1 MRDWFIKD
9 FYWKAFSL
17 FMAVGIW
24 LTVRRE
30 SEAQLVH
37 TPNLS
42 ENTYGTVP
50 VLAVSASGNVRQAQ
64 LVPQTIH
71 IVVSGPPEIMNNLVE
86 NQIHAFVN
94 LTGTDSARNLP
105 YDVEI
110 AVPRGVTVV
119 EINPPQVTVTFPQ
132 QQQQ

>member
-30 SEAQLVH
+30 SEAQIVQG
-37 TPNLS
+37 PNLS
-42 ENTYGTVP
+42 QNTYGNVS
-50 VLAVSASGNVRQAQ
+50 VLAVSAGADVHQAQ
-64 LVPQTIH
+64 LTPSTVN
-71 IVVSGPPEIMNNLVE
+71 VLVSGPAEVMNSFTE
-86 NQIHAFVN
+86 NQIHPFVN

-105 YDVEI
+105 YDVEV
-110 AVPRGVTVV
+110 AVPRGITVLQ
-119 EINPPQVTVTFPQ
+119 ITPPQVTVTFPQ
-132 QQQQ
+132 QQK